1 LAIVSIP
8 IVDLIVALER
18 SGPPASGSAVARR
31 IVACVFRRAAGSQ
44 HTTTRRAPHALRR
57 WRQIRPTLVAHS
69 ALASRSIAA
78 RRSGQGSAGARGRAG
93 RRGWRGKRSRVL

>member
-8 IVDLIVALER
+8 IVDLIVALAR
-18 SGPPASGSAVARR
+18 SGPPASGSGVARR
-31 IVACVFRRAAGSQ
+31 IVACVFRRTAGSQ

-78 RRSGQGSAGARGRAG
+78 RQRNPDRFDARHR
-93 RRGWRGKRSRVL
+93 